1 MQKSEARWWD
11 LPSAMFLFLILL
23 FSTWRLQNTEWT
35 DDLDKVWDVAFW
47 GMVIGLALGQSIF
60 RRNMLI
66 LLGSGYMLAIFAWQ
80 LLGIIEF
87 GRLETYLGYRLTV
100 LAGRLVSG
108 ISEFA
113 AGHPVKDSLFF
124 VALFCLPYWM
134 ASIYSGYQLTRRG
147 NALAA
152 VLPHGVLMFI
162 IHFNH
167 YTARDN
173 TWLFGFY
180 LLCALLLVGRQKFLR
195 DRETWRDRHVQ
206 ISPESG
212 MDFNNTIL
220 ISAAI
225 LIFAAWV
232 APSSIVT
239 FNKAARSAWQR
250 LSRDLFP
257 QNEQVENIFAAA
269 KKESLPVGEVFR
281 SELALGT
288 RASQSEEIA
297 MLVFPS
303 SPTAELP
310 RLYWR
315 GYAYDDFE
323 AGRWQTSS
331 ATNLSYEPEDGTFLV
346 RDTQNRAQMDFTF
359 NTFQQGQAVLYT
371 ASQPLF
377 VSHPA
382 SIMYKRIQAEGED
395 PTEVERTDQIMDIS
409 VLRATPKLEANE
421 SYFST
426 SLIANPSI
434 EELKEAGTEYPD
446 WVTERYLQLP
456 EDFSPR
462 IRDLAAEIANGLDSP
477 YDQAAAITDH
487 LRNEIRYSYTISIPA
502 GTTDPLEYFLFEAK
516 EGFCNYSASAEVL
529 MLRSLGIPARL
540 AVGFAQGEMNVEN
553 TFFTV
558 RQKDAHA
565 WPEVYFPGYGWIEFE
580 PTGNQAPLERP
591 LERADVPNLPAP
603 TEQPEAD
610 PITQQE
616 PAAETEVVE
625 PFFTRARILQIS
637 LVSGGLVLA
646 ALLVILKKKYAPN
659 MQAAQILKAVVER
672 GGWESPAWLNLW
684 VRWSGLTSIERS
696 FQSINIVLGWMEIPQ
711 EIHVP
716 PSERARLLKAALP
729 ESAGEIESVLEEHQA
744 ALFTSREGDPLRA
757 RRAARKLIGAAAW
770 LQIKNFI
777 MGYNDDIPVK
787 K

>member
-1 MQKSEARWWD
+1 MQKPEARWWD
-11 LPSAMFLFLILL
+11 LPSAAFLFLILL

-47 GMVIGLALGQSIF
+47 GIVLGLTLGQSLF
-60 RRNMLI
+60 KRNTII
-66 LLGSGYMLAIFAWQ
+66 LLAAGYTLVVFTWQ

-100 LAGRLVSG
+100 LAGRLISG

-113 AGHPVKDSLFF
+113 AGRPVKDSLFF
-124 VALFCLPYWM
+124 VTLFCIPYWF
-134 ASIYSGYQLTRRG
+134 SSLYSGYQLTRRG

-167 YTARDN
+167 YTSRDN
-173 TWLFGFY
+173 TWLFGLY
-180 LLCALLLVGRQKFLR
+180 LLSAILLVGRQKFLKDR
-195 DRETWRDRHVQ
+195 DVWRDRHVQ

-239 FNKAARSAWQR
+239 FNKVARSTWQR
-250 LSRDLFP
+250 ISKDLFP

-269 KKESLPVGEVFR
+269 KRETIPVGDVYR

-288 RASQSEEIA
+288 RASQSEDIA

-303 SPTAELP
+303 APTADLP

-315 GYAYDDFE
+315 GYAYDNFE
-323 AGRWQTSS
+323 NSRWQTSS
-331 ATNLSYEPEDGTFLV
+331 ATNLSYEPQDGTFLV
-346 RDTQNRAQMDFTF
+346 RDTQNRARLDFTF
-359 NTFQQGQAVLYT
+359 NTYQQGQAVLYT

-382 SIMYKRIQAEGED
+382 SIIYKRIQAEGED
-395 PTEVERTDQIMDIS
+395 PTEVERTDQVMDIS

-434 EELKEAGTEYPD
+434 EELSEAGTAYPD

-462 IRDLAAEIANGLDSP
+462 ISSLAADITNGAETP
-477 YDQAAAITDH
+477 YEKTAAITEY
-487 LRNEIRYSYTISIPA
+487 LRNEITYSYTISIPESTA
-502 GTTDPLEYFLFEAK
+502 DPLEYFLFEAK

-540 AVGFAQGEMNVEN
+540 AVGYAQGEMNVEN
-553 TFFTV
+553 TFYTV
-558 RQKDAHA
+558 REKDSHA

-591 LERADVPNLPAP
+591 LEREEAVPLPSP

-610 PITQQE
+610 PITQDRPTAGTE
-616 PAAETEVVE
+616 AAD
-625 PFFTRARILQIS
+625 PFFTRPRIIQIG
-637 LVSGGLVLA
+637 LASGFLVLT
-646 ALLVILKKKYAPN
+646 ALLVFLKRKYAPN
-659 MQAAQILKAVVER
+659 MQAAQILKTAVER

-684 VRWSGLTSIERS
+684 IRWGELTSIERS
-696 FQSINIVLGWMEIPQ
+696 FQSVNIVLGWLEIPQ
-711 EIHVP
+711 AIHVP
-716 PSERARLLKAALP
+716 PSERARLLKEALP
-729 ESAGEIESVLEEHQA
+729 SASAEVDIILDEHQSD
-744 ALFTSREGDPLRA
+744 LFTPRGGDAVRA
-757 RRAARKLIGAAAW
+757 RRAARRLLSQAVWI
-770 LQIKNFI
+770 QIKNFI
-777 MGYNDDIPVK
+777 VGYNEEPSTR
-787 K
+787 